1 MKVKDVTALHLQLSR
16 KLNPEADSS
25 LLGRYREGKD
35 VTIQYSGRSYSAY
48 DPTFNWQWNDH
59 VTWIKVV
66 TEDRFVLRDLISVIE
81 PLCRERGYSVSLNA
95 SWRWVDE
102 RIPFGPDVIK
112 VHHPKVAYEFFV
124 TFSPEPKYDF
134 SVADRVCLAEDPSCT
149 VCLFCYLESV
159 QRSYGRPKRS
169 LSMSYRRTASG
180 FVCMAVD
187 AQAVVDIRAAYRQC
201 TVRCWSKGRSP
212 NDAVVHIDYVGCS
225 PETAEAE
232 AMELVTDPEDR
243 RRLVEREYGYF
254 LLQAEETA

>member
-1 MKVKDVTALHLQLSR
+1 MKVKDVTALHLRLSR

-59 VTWIKVV
+59 VTWVKVV
-66 TEDRFVLRDLISVIE
+66 TQDRFVLRDLISVIE

-95 SWRWVDE
+95 SWRWADE

-124 TFSPEPKYDF
+124 TFSPEPRYDF
-134 SVADRVCLAEDPSCT
+134 SVADRVCLAENPSCT

-159 QRSYGRPKRS
+159 QRSYGKPKRS
-169 LSMSYRRTASG
+169 LSMSYRRTACG
-180 FVCMAVD
+180 FVCVAVD

-201 TVRCWSKGRSP
+201 AVRYWSKGSSP
-212 NDAVVHIDYVGCS
+212 DNALVHIDYVGCS

-232 AMELVTDPEDR
+232 ATEFAALGGGEWKY
-243 RRLVEREYGYF
+243 VEREYGYF
-254 LLQAEETA
+254 LLQADEIT